1 MQTPRIVRIIV
12 IATAAL
18 ILLVI
23 LPSTV
28 FITIPSG
35 HGGVIYRKFSGGTS
49 TKDIFPEGFHVIAPW
64 NTIYV
69 YDLRFQQTESEMD
82 VLSKN
87 GLSIRVDVS
96 IRYQPV
102 PTKLGHLQKEVG
114 QNYLENIIMPE
125 IRSSTRKIIGKY
137 DPEELYSSKR
147 EAIQKEIMEET
158 DHVLEKKFIILDAV
172 LIRSVEL
179 PLTIKT
185 AIETKLKQEQES
197 KEYEFRLQKE
207 QKEAERKKIEAQ
219 GIKAFQEIV
228 SEGISDKLLKW
239 KGIEATMEL
248 SKSSNAKV
256 VIIGSGK
263 DGLPI
268 ILGGQ

>member
-1 MQTPRIVRIIV
+1 MKHEIKGWRNNPKFKGYARIGSL
-12 IATAAL
+12 T
-18 ILLVI
+18 
-23 LPSTV
+23 
-28 FITIPSG
+28 
-35 HGGVIYRKFSGGTS
+35 YK
-49 TKDIFPEGFHVIAPW
+49 K
-64 NTIYV
+64 
-69 YDLRFQQTESEMD
+69 
-82 VLSKN
+82 
-87 GLSIRVDVS
+87 
-96 IRYQPV
+96 
-102 PTKLGHLQKEVG
+102 
-114 QNYLENIIMPE
+114 
-125 IRSSTRKIIGKY
+125 RSRKIIGKY

-147 EAIQKEIMEET
+147 EVIQKEIMEET
-158 DHVLEKKFIILDAV
+158 DHALAKKFIILDAV

-179 PLTIKT
+179 PTTIKT

-248 SKSSNAKV
+248 SKSPNAKV
-256 VIIGSGK
+256 VIIGSAK
-263 DGLPI
+263 DGMPI